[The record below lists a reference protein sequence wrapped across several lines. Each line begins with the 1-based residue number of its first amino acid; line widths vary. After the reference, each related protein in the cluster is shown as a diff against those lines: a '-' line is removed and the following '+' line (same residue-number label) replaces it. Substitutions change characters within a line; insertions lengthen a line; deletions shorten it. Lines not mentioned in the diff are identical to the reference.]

1 MIYSTRSVRVVTKR
15 RAIAALACMSLLL
28 GCDRAAE
35 GPRSGEPNL
44 DTSPSTGADVSPVG
58 PLDSALASRAS
69 AVVDEYL
76 RLTHVDAAQ
85 NPTGELFIC
94 AQEGP
99 TDKWLAIASHRV
111 IAVLAQDDGLAVSAQ
126 VQTVAMLTASSSTAN
141 VLDGVVL
148 DRVDTLSWLVKQ
160 EANTKRVGICGF
172 SREGFDLMRARS
184 GANVSWSPSERDWS
198 SAIANAVRLRQTS
211 VPR

>member
-1 MIYSTRSVRVVTKR
+1 
-15 RAIAALACMSLLL
+15 MSFLL
-28 GCDRAAE
+28 GCERAAE
-35 GPRSGEPNL
+35 GSRSGEPSF
-44 DTSPSTGADVSPVG
+44 DASPSTGAAVSPSG

-76 RLTHVDAAQ
+76 KLTHVDAVQ
-85 NPTGELFIC
+85 NKTAEFFIC

-111 IAVLAQDDGLAVSAQ
+111 IAVVARDDGLVVSAE
-126 VQTVAMLTASSSTAN
+126 VQTVASLTASSTTAN

-148 DRVDTLSWLVKQ
+148 DRVDTLSWVVEQ

-198 SAIANAVRLRQTS
+198 SAIANAVRHRQTS
-211 VPR
+211 GPR